1 MGIFDSLGKKAP
13 SQAPQQRIQN
23 QQPQLNEYA
32 QKVAQNPQAYVPE
45 IKRDP
50 AAFVRQCG
58 IEIPD
63 GMTDPMQIFNYVIR
77 SGQRPNPFM
86 RGRR

>member
-1 MGIFDSLGKKAP
+1 MGIFDKLG
-13 SQAPQQRIQN
+13 SQPPQQT
-23 QQPQLNEYA
+23 PQLQANEYA
-32 QKVAQNPQAYVPE
+32 QKVGQNPQAYVPA

-50 AAFVRQCG
+50 VAFVRQCG
-58 IEIPD
+58 LEVPD
-63 GMTDPMQIFNYVIR
+63 GMTDPMQIFSYVIR

>member
-1 MGIFDSLGKKAP
+1 MGIFDRLGNQP
-13 SQAPQQRIQN
+13 APQAA
-23 QQPQLNEYA
+23 QPRVNEYA
-32 QKVAQNPQAYVPE
+32 QKVGQNPQAYVPA

-50 AAFVRQCG
+50 TAFVRQCG

>member
-1 MGIFDSLGKKAP
+1 MGIFDSLGKQGA
-13 SQAPQQRIQN
+13 SRAPQTQV
-23 QQPQLNEYA
+23 NEYA
-32 QKVAQNPQAYVPE
+32 QKVAQNPRAYVPA

-50 AAFVRQCG
+50 TAFVRQCG

-77 SGQRPNPFM
+77 SGQRQNPFM